1 MDRICGYVAVGRTTK
16 RLALR
21 TLNSFINLLLIYNSF
36 MILTR
41 RGEGG
46 GCLKQLLKASTCAA
60 LFLSY
65 SFFSCTLYV
74 PPPPPCYSI
83 LFRHFSSEYFFPYF
97 SLPYKRIRNW
107 NRRCHRWID
116 ERLGRKLLCNYKKRF
131 STWIIRQLHWK
142 RSYQYC
148 KLHCKIMYVR
158 DPLQQ

>member
-1 MDRICGYVAVGRTTK
+1 MDRICEYVAVGRTKK

-60 LFLSY
+60 LFPSY

-74 PPPPPCYSI
+74 PPPPHAIVFYFVIFQVSIFFRILVYLTNVSAIETEGVTDESTNAWVESCYVIISNDSQPGSFVNYIEKGVISI
-83 LFRHFSSEYFFPYF
+83 VTYTV
-97 SLPYKRIRNW
+97 K
-107 NRRCHRWID
+107 
-116 ERLGRKLLCNYKKRF
+116 
-131 STWIIRQLHWK
+131 
-142 RSYQYC
+142 
-148 KLHCKIMYVR
+148 
-158 DPLQQ
+158 

>member
-60 LFLSY
+60 LFPSY

-74 PPPPPCYSI
+74 PPPHAIVFYFVIFQVSI
-83 LFRHFSSEYFFPYF
+83 FFRILVYLTNVSAIETEGVT
-97 SLPYKRIRNW
+97 
-107 NRRCHRWID
+107 D
-116 ERLGRKLLCNYKKRF
+116 ESTNAWVESYYVIISNDSQPGSFVNYIEKGVISIVTYTVK
-131 STWIIRQLHWK
+131 
-142 RSYQYC
+142 
-148 KLHCKIMYVR
+148 
-158 DPLQQ
+158 

>member
-1 MDRICGYVAVGRTTK
+1 MLNSPQKAKLRKVAPLAWEKEQHTALFKWMDRICGYVAVGRTTK

-83 LFRHFSSEYFFPYF
+83 LFRHFSSEYLNHPL
-97 SLPYKRIRNW
+97 LPSTAQRT
-107 NRRCHRWID
+107 
-116 ERLGRKLLCNYKKRF
+116 ES
-131 STWIIRQLHWK
+131 STWHKHRT
-142 RSYQYC
+142 
-148 KLHCKIMYVR
+148 VT
-158 DPLQQ
+158 